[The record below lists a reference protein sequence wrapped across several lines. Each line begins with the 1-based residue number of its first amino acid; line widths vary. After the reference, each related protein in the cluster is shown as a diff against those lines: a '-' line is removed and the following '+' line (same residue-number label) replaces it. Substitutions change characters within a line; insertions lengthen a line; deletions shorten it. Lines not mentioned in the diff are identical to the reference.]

1 MGSSGEEDVW
11 EVNSPRSGMSR
22 FGGVCEIP
30 SSSASSTCYTT
41 ITSASVSGI
50 ASAATGWS
58 DGWNGLGFGS
68 GFGSGF
74 TLWDSCL
81 GVEMGA
87 EVSTWCPPSGVSVC
101 TSACEAKETLR
112 FLCFCGPGTLPIK
125 SISDGP
131 SAAMAAAYAVA
142 LAFFSS
148 EIGVFVGILEVH
160 VMIQAIEV
168 VSRCVHLN

>member
-30 SSSASSTCYTT
+30 SSSASST
-41 ITSASVSGI
+41 ITSAFGSGM

-58 DGWNGLGFGS
+58 DGWDGLGFGS

-74 TLWDSCL
+74 ALWDSGL

-101 TSACEAKETLR
+101 TSAVLLWAR
-112 FLCFCGPGTLPIK
+112 HAP
-125 SISDGP
+125 
-131 SAAMAAAYAVA
+131 
-142 LAFFSS
+142 
-148 EIGVFVGILEVH
+148 H
-160 VMIQAIEV
+160 
-168 VSRCVHLN
+168 

>member
-1 MGSSGEEDVW
+1 MS
-11 EVNSPRSGMSR
+11 SPRSGMSR

-30 SSSASSTCYTT
+30 SSSASST
-41 ITSASVSGI
+41 ITSASGSGM

-58 DGWNGLGFGS
+58 DGWDGLGFGS

-74 TLWDSCL
+74 ALWDSGL

-101 TSACEAKETLR
+101 TSACEAKETRR

-125 SISDGP
+125 SIRDGP
-131 SAAMAAAYAVA
+131 SAALAAAYAVA

-148 EIGVFVGILEVH
+148 EIGVFGGILEVH
-160 VMIQAIEV
+160 VMIQAIGVE
-168 VSRCVHLN
+168 SRCVHHN

>member
-30 SSSASSTCYTT
+30 SSSASST
-41 ITSASVSGI
+41 ITSASGSGM

-58 DGWNGLGFGS
+58 DGLDGLGFGS

-74 TLWDSCL
+74 ALWDSCL
-81 GVEMGA
+81 GSEMGA
-87 EVSTWCPPSGVSVC
+87 EVTTWCPPSGVSVC
-101 TSACEAKETLR
+101 TSACEAKKTLR
-112 FLCFCGPGTLPIK
+112 FLCFFGPGTLPIN

-148 EIGVFVGILEVH
+148 EIGVFRGILEVH
-160 VMIQAIEV
+160 VMIQAIGVE
-168 VSRCVHLN
+168 SRCVHLN

>member
-22 FGGVCEIP
+22 FGGVCKIP
-30 SSSASSTCYTT
+30 SSSASYT
-41 ITSASVSGI
+41 ITSASRSGM

-58 DGWNGLGFGS
+58 DGWDGLGFGS

-74 TLWDSCL
+74 ALWDSGL

-87 EVSTWCPPSGVSVC
+87 EVSTCCPPSGVSVC
-101 TSACEAKETLR
+101 TSACEAKEMLR

-148 EIGVFVGILEVH
+148 EIGVFGGILEVH
-160 VMIQAIEV
+160 VMIQAIGVE
-168 VSRCVHLN
+168 SRCVHHN

>member
-1 MGSSGEEDVW
+1 MGIIVHIEPVAALAKLGLVTTVLHSASG
-11 EVNSPRSGMSR
+11 SGM
-22 FGGVCEIP
+22 
-30 SSSASSTCYTT
+30 AL
-41 ITSASVSGI
+41 
-50 ASAATGWS
+50 AATGWS
-58 DGWNGLGFGS
+58 DGLDGLGFGS

-74 TLWDSCL
+74 ALCNSCL

-87 EVSTWCPPSGVSVC
+87 EVSTWCPPSGVSDC

-112 FLCFCGPGTLPIK
+112 FLCFFGPRTLPIN

-148 EIGVFVGILEVH
+148 EIVVFGGILEVH
-160 VMIQAIEV
+160 VMIQAIGVE
-168 VSRCVHLN
+168 SRCVHLN

>member
-1 MGSSGEEDVW
+1 MGSSGEENFW
-11 EVNSPRSGMSR
+11 EVKSPRSGMSR

-30 SSSASSTCYTT
+30 SSYASST
-41 ITSASVSGI
+41 ITSASGSGM
-50 ASAATGWS
+50 ALAATGWS
-58 DGWNGLGFGS
+58 DGWDGLRLGS

-74 TLWDSCL
+74 ALSDSYL

-101 TSACEAKETLR
+101 TSACEAMKTLR
-112 FLCFCGPGTLPIK
+112 FLCFCGPGTLHIN

-142 LAFFSS
+142 LAFISS
-148 EIGVFVGILEVH
+148 EIGVFGGILEVH
-160 VMIQAIEV
+160 VMIQVIGVE
-168 VSRCVHLN
+168 SRCVHLN

>member
-30 SSSASSTCYTT
+30 SSSASST
-41 ITSASVSGI
+41 ITSASGSGM

-58 DGWNGLGFGS
+58 DGWDGLGFGS

-74 TLWDSCL
+74 ALWDSSL

-101 TSACEAKETLR
+101 TSACEAKEARR

-125 SISDGP
+125 SIRDGP
-131 SAAMAAAYAVA
+131 SAALAAAYAVA

-148 EIGVFVGILEVH
+148 EIGVFGGILEVH
-160 VMIQAIEV
+160 VMIQAIGVE
-168 VSRCVHLN
+168 SRCVHHN